1 MKSRWMASV
10 ESNFMFHD
18 LTTNCVTWGHTSQK
32 RKTVARARTNLMT
45 QNEMITETSFPYN
58 DQNVIQ
64 ETSFPH
70 NENSIAHSM
79 ASGSTR
85 SRSLPSIRSKD
96 EYELSSCAISCQ
108 HQGSPSF
115 TSSGYAKYRPTLL
128 PNRELRTKRNL
139 YTTLFVVATLCGLI
153 LLIISLAS
161 ILNDEDDEQTP
172 IVEEPINELVL
183 VLNTLA
189 PENKPVVISFD
200 GSWKTVH
207 EFQYSQANF
216 QKVDQ

>member
-108 HQGSPSF
+108 HQGSPSI
-115 TSSGYAKYRPTLL
+115 TSSGYAKYRSTPT
-128 PNRELRTKRNL
+128 PNRELRKIKIL
-139 YTTLFVVATLCGLI
+139 YTTLFLVGTFCGLI
-153 LLIISLAS
+153 LLILSLTS
-161 ILNDEDDEQTP
+161 VLEQP
-172 IVEEPINELVL
+172 ESEHPKIEEEPINEFVL

-189 PENKPVVISFD
+189 PENKPVVISFN
-200 GSWKTVH
+200 GSWRTVH
-207 EFQYSQANF
+207 GFQYSQASF
-216 QKVDQ
+216 QKLDQ